1 MCLILLHAYSYLSWL
16 LQLILVWSWQREWK
30 AAGKSY
36 PELPW
41 ECLGILGLLFPHG
54 IYTVFLQINTALSKI
69 QMNKGMFSFCLLQ
82 VTDHATT
89 ALLHYQL
96 PQMPDVV
103 VRSFMV
109 SVLENTFFVQTDFSI
124 LTVVVDIKQFW
135 CSCNFPCLNK
145 LDSRDCNSCFSYLNE
160 ELILTTLR

>member
-1 MCLILLHAYSYLSWL
+1 
-16 LQLILVWSWQREWK
+16 
-30 AAGKSY
+30 
-36 PELPW
+36 
-41 ECLGILGLLFPHG
+41 
-54 IYTVFLQINTALSKI
+54 
-69 QMNKGMFSFCLLQ
+69 MFSFCLLQ

-124 LTVVVDIKQFW
+124 LTVVVDIKQF
-135 CSCNFPCLNK
+135 
-145 LDSRDCNSCFSYLNE
+145 
-160 ELILTTLR
+160 